1 MALVKRNAV
10 EAPTLRKETVEVPE
24 IGGDVVVR
32 AMLLGERLEIF
43 AAQKRLAVPR
53 DGESEEDAHERAGR
67 QLIAPTLACT
77 VLDAESKP
85 LWTTAEWNVFGSQHA
100 ARALHLFRVVMR
112 LSGGSVED
120 VRKN

>member
-10 EAPTLRKETVEVPE
+10 DAPTLRKETVDVPE
-24 IGGDVVVR
+24 IGGEVIVR

-43 AAQKRLAVPR
+43 QEQSRLATPR

-77 VLDAESKP
+77 VLDADSKP
-85 LWTTAEWNVFGSQHA
+85 LWTAAQWDVFGSQHA
-100 ARALHLFRVVMR
+100 ARALHLFRSVMR

-120 VRKN
+120 ARKN